1 MFYFWHALAII
12 LLSVSSFGVG
22 YLIASEK
29 VMSIFKTNKEI

>member
-22 YLIASEK
+22 YSIASER
-29 VMSIFKTNKEI
+29 VMSIFKTKKEI